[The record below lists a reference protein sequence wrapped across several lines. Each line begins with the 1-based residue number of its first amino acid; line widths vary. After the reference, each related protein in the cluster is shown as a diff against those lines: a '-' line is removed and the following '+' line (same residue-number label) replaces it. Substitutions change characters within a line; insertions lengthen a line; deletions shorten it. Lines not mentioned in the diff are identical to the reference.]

1 MCIGVESEVEMS
13 WLSGAPYT
21 SKKVKFDLKKIK
33 EKAIIKHI
41 HDQISI
47 KIRGALKKLFGL

>member
-1 MCIGVESEVEMS
+1 MCIGVESEVDMS

-33 EKAIIKHI
+33 EKTTIKHI
-41 HDQISI
+41 HIV
-47 KIRGALKKLFGL
+47 LKVEEL